1 MRNPTGRNIG
11 ISLLYF
17 FSILLTACTKDP
29 GLQSADQS
37 ATASSP
43 NTAESALP
51 PYSLFPLQSWQPVA
65 TGRGVISTIASGLEF
80 SGNNQ
85 GQFYA
90 HQQVVLPA
98 RQFFKVSVT
107 VNYTINDY
115 SPAGIYIMDTAM
127 VNTIGEFEKV
137 YSSGSGET
145 WEFVFYSKTA
155 GPVSLVIGFLNGM
168 NGKAAFTK
176 ATITTFRYQPR
187 ISAAGLSNYLSRKL
201 DLDFTARQYDTSIC
215 KISDYVNS
223 VLLCRY
229 EYYAD
234 TVEQPILNNL
244 IGADTAYA
252 YFNDY
257 RNTPDS
263 ITDSYCQKS
272 SLSLG
277 EILTNAFNI
286 PVRQIYMVIGGVGLH
301 QFQEYWNPF
310 AEKWIIIDPC
320 FSTRYI
326 KDGVLLGDQ
335 DIDSQTAPGFI
346 TRFGQYYY
354 YQTLDPLVQLW
365 QQLQVLDVNDYYTIT
380 FPYL

>member
-1 MRNPTGRNIG
+1 MTKTSKTPI
-11 ISLLYF
+11 LYLVF
-17 FSILLTACTKDP
+17 VSVILGACTKDASVP
-29 GLQSADQS
+29 SSDQS
-37 ATASSP
+37 ANSASA
-43 NTAESALP
+43 NTAANALP

-65 TGRGVISTIASGLEF
+65 TGRGVISSIHGGLVF
-80 SGNNQ
+80 SGNSQ

-98 RQFFKVSVT
+98 KQFFKVSVT
-107 VNYTINDY
+107 VDYTINDY
-115 SPAGIYIMDTAM
+115 SPAGIYVMDTAM

-137 YSSGSGET
+137 YSSGSAET

-168 NGKAAFTK
+168 NGKVTFTNAA
-176 ATITTFRYQPR
+176 ITSYRYQPR

-201 DLDFTARQYDTSIC
+201 GLVFTARQYDTSIC

-234 TVEQPILNNL
+234 TVEQPILDNL
-244 IGADTAYA
+244 IGADTNYT
-252 YFNDY
+252 YFNNY

-310 AEKWIIIDPC
+310 AGKWIIIDPC

-326 KDGVLLGDQ
+326 RNGVLLGDEE
-335 DIDSQTAPGFI
+335 IDSQTAPGYI

-354 YQTLDPLVQLW
+354 YQTLDPLIQLW
-365 QQLQVLDVNDYYTIT
+365 QQLEVLDVNGYYSIT
-380 FPYL
+380 FPYI

>member
-1 MRNPTGRNIG
+1 MTK
-11 ISLLYF
+11 
-17 FSILLTACTKDP
+17 FSIPYLFLVSLFLSACTKDTVVP
-29 GLQSADQS
+29 PSDQS
-37 ATASSP
+37 ASSAAA
-43 NTAESALP
+43 NSAENALP

-65 TGRGVISTIASGLEF
+65 SGRGVISSIRGGLVF
-80 SGNNQ
+80 SGNSQ

-90 HQQVVLPA
+90 HQQVVLPP

-107 VNYTINDY
+107 VDYTINDY
-115 SPAGIYIMDTAM
+115 SPAGIYVMDTAM
-127 VNTIGEFEKV
+127 TNTMGEFEKV
-137 YSSGSGET
+137 YSSGSAET

-168 NGKAAFTK
+168 NGKVTFTNAA
-176 ATITTFRYQPR
+176 ITTYQYRPR

-201 DLDFTARQYDTSIC
+201 RLVFTAKQYDTSIC

-234 TVEQPILNNL
+234 TIEQPILDNL
-244 IGADTAYA
+244 IGADSAYT

-310 AEKWIIIDPC
+310 AGKWIIIDPC
-320 FSTRYI
+320 FSTRYL

-335 DIDSQTAPGFI
+335 DIDSQTAPGYI

-354 YQTLDPLVQLW
+354 YQTLDPLIQLW
-365 QQLQVLDVNDYYTIT
+365 QQLEVLDVNGYYSIT
-380 FPYL
+380 FPYI